1 MCGPGT
7 DRDDCG
13 RDRASFALVL
23 GVRVPDS
30 DPGESE
36 IEAYWAKRIVRTLA
50 CVVEANSVVVSVSAR
65 CEV

>member
-7 DRDDCG
+7 GRDDCG

-36 IEAYWAKRIVRTLA
+36 IEAYWAKRNVRAFA
-50 CVVEANSVVVSVSAR
+50 CVVEAHSVVVSVSIR
-65 CEV
+65 YEV